1 MIQLVLEKYEKVTFK
16 PQATIIMTCNN
27 LPRFRSNDRGME
39 KSKKIRFDSTFIPPE
54 DGVPSTCPADMEF
67 VADKELVKIKNTCA
81 IFLSML
87 VEIAMKTKGNVSH
100 KCEKV
105 LSASKKYRQSQDYL
119 SLFFEEKITKGEA
132 DDKISKNAIKR
143 EFIAW
148 FKEEYPEQ
156 KKPPS
161 SEIVE
166 FLDIKCGKYK
176 KAGWWG

>member
-1 MIQLVLEKYEKVTFK
+1 
-16 PQATIIMTCNN
+16 
-27 LPRFRSNDRGME
+27 
-39 KSKKIRFDSTFIPPE
+39 
-54 DGVPSTCPADMEF
+54 MEF
-67 VADKELVKIKNTCA
+67 VADKEFGKRLKTLA
-81 IFLSML
+81 PYFLSML
-87 VEIAMKTKGNVSH
+87 VEIAMETKGNVSH

-176 KAGWWG
+176 KAGWWGWKIKYDDYPDEEYDME